1 MYQNADRL
9 PAAPPPANAPHV
21 APHVARPWG
30 LRRMAPYPH
39 TIDVGVIATQID
51 PVTQTGATSDGEL
64 IEAKHK
70 KSNTGTETKTR
81 TSSDGDQDEDH
92 SQDADQD

>member
-9 PAAPPPANAPHV
+9 PAAPSPTDAPR
-21 APHVARPWG
+21 AARPWG

-39 TIDVGVIATQID
+39 TIDVGVVATQID
-51 PVTQTGATSDGEL
+51 PVTQTGATSDGDFV
-64 IEAKHK
+64 EAKHK
-70 KSNTGTETKTR
+70 RSNTGTETRTR